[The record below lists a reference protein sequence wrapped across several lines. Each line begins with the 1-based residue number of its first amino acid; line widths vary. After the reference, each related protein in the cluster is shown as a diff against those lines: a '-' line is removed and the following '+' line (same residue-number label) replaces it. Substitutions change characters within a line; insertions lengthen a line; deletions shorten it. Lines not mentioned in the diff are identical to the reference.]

1 MCGAVFVFAQSFCP
15 RRCSCPVEVFG
26 AKEESRRSFGYKG
39 GVTRGRED
47 HPRGEDW
54 TSGKL
59 MLEKRGSPITPYFVI
74 QYLSCIIQA

>member
-1 MCGAVFVFAQSFCP
+1 M
-15 RRCSCPVEVFG
+15 FG

-47 HPRGEDW
+47 HPQGEDW

-59 MLEKRGSPITPYFVI
+59 MLEKRGSPITPYFALRVI
-74 QYLSCIIQA
+74 RIEGGIPPTMVSELLGRFRQKNAPCSK